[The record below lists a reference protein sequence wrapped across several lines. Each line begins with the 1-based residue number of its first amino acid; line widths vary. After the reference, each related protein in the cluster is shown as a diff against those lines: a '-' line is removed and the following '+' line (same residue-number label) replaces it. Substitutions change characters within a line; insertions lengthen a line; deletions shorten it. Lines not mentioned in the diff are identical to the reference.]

1 MFWQIFLLPQ
11 VKRCAS
17 ITYKHTLYEL
27 PHELPNALKL
37 RILGNIKKL
46 SKLYRMI
53 GQCPVSP
60 PKQNFWNVELV
71 PDILWAIV
79 GHPVVLPPHSKNCS
93 TLMQSLYYWISKEFW
108 LQKFPSFRSW
118 NTYKTTLHFCYLIFY
133 LCYFVYYFSMTLKYQ
148 ISATTHT
155 PSTLVFLNPF
165 FSFILYVI

>member
-1 MFWQIFLLPQ
+1 MGIVRGEIVLGDNCPGDNCLGGNCLGGAIDQGELSLSQERNGSAISFIISWDFSMFWQIFLLPQ
-11 VKRCAS
+11 VKRCAI
-17 ITYKHTLYEL
+17 ITYKHTIYEL

-93 TLMQSLYYWISKEFW
+93 TLMQSLYYWISK
-108 LQKFPSFRSW
+108 
-118 NTYKTTLHFCYLIFY
+118 
-133 LCYFVYYFSMTLKYQ
+133 
-148 ISATTHT
+148 
-155 PSTLVFLNPF
+155 
-165 FSFILYVI
+165 